1 MQMSSLSLMGLQGV
15 VRANYSVPTK
25 WCMDTPQVNA
35 NDIKSI
41 YYLIKLLKKHYEYIF
56 ILIKFN
62 NKNKQK
68 HVCITNK
75 VNPGK
80 FAGKSL
86 SIV

>member
-15 VRANYSVPTK
+15 VRAYYSVPKK
-25 WCMDTPQVNA
+25 WCTDTPQVNA

-41 YYLIKLLKKHYEYIF
+41 YYLIKLLKKTHYEYIF
-56 ILIKFN
+56 ILRKFKT
-62 NKNKQK
+62 NKK

-75 VNPGK
+75 VKPGK
-80 FAGKSL
+80 FAGKPL